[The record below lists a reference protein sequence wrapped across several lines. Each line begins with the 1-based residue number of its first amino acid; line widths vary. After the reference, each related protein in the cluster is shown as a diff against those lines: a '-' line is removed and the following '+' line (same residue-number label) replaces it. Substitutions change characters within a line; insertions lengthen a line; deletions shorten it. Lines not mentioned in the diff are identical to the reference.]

1 MHSTFHGLEKWYK
14 SEFEKFGW
22 VAISKD
28 SERMKEYQRSLMKLK
43 KHLQKAY
50 YTYEENDRKHDIAVM
65 AKHVDALLELM
76 ERM

>member
-22 VAISKD
+22 VAIYKD
-28 SERMKEYQRSLMKLK
+28 PERMKEYQKTLMKLK
-43 KHLQKAY
+43 KYLQKGY
-50 YTYEENDRKHDIAVM
+50 YDRKHDIAVM
-65 AKHVDALLELM
+65 AKHVDALLELI